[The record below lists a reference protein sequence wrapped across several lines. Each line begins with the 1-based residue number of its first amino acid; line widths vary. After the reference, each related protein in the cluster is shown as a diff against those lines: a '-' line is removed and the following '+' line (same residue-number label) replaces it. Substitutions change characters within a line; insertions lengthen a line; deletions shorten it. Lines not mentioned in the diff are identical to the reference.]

1 MNDQVINDILIIH
14 TQSALNAL
22 AGKEALDLSL
32 IFGAFDQRVSV
43 LFLGLGVT
51 QCLIEQTPELIGQKD
66 YLSTFKL
73 LEMYDI
79 EETFVCQKS
88 LNKLGFHKKNV
99 MPSVLTLDPGGII
112 QLKQNAKHIYVI

>member
-1 MNDQVINDILIIH
+1 MSEQVINDVLIIH
-14 TQSALNAL
+14 TQSAMNSL

-51 QCLIEQTPELIGQKD
+51 QCLIEQNPEVIKQKD

-73 LEMYDI
+73 LDMYDI
-79 EETFVCQKS
+79 DETFVCQKS
-88 LNKLGFHKKNV
+88 LNKLGYHKKNV
-99 MPSVLTLDPGGII
+99 MQSVLTLDPASII
-112 QLKQNAKHIYVI
+112 QLKHNAKHIYVI

>member
-51 QCLIEQTPELIGQKD
+51 QCLIEQTP
-66 YLSTFKL
+66 
-73 LEMYDI
+73 
-79 EETFVCQKS
+79 
-88 LNKLGFHKKNV
+88 N
-99 MPSVLTLDPGGII
+99 
-112 QLKQNAKHIYVI
+112 

>member
-1 MNDQVINDILIIH
+1 MTKMIHNRILIIH

-22 AGKEALDLSL
+22 QGKEALDLSL
-32 IFGAFDQRVSV
+32 IFGAFEQPVTV

-51 QCLIEQTPELIGQKD
+51 QCLSHQNPQLLGQKD

-79 EETFVCQKS
+79 EDTFACQTS
-88 LNKLGFHKKNV
+88 LTTLNYTADQLVDAVQPLDSVAIIELKKNA
-99 MPSVLTLDPGGII
+99 
-112 QLKQNAKHIYVI
+112 QHIYVI